1 MVLDAGPTSIG
12 IESTV
17 LDLTHD
23 PPQILRPGGIT
34 CEELRAILG
43 KVSIHPTAIARSA
56 IHVEQTRSPGVK
68 YRHYAPKA
76 EMVVVE
82 GELCSVVMKIKE
94 LAEHYVKAG
103 RKVGIL
109 ATDESSR
116 EYNLGIVKS
125 MGSRRNLA
133 LPARNLFKLLR
144 EFDEEG
150 VNIIIAEGFPQEDLG
165 LAIMNRLRKAAG
177 YNIIT
182 V

>member
-1 MVLDAGPTSIG
+1 
-12 IESTV
+12 
-17 LDLTHD
+17 
-23 PPQILRPGGIT
+23 
-34 CEELRAILG
+34 
-43 KVSIHPTAIARSA
+43 
-56 IHVEQTRSPGVK
+56 
-68 YRHYAPKA
+68 
-76 EMVVVE
+76 
-82 GELCSVVMKIKE
+82 MKIKE